1 VPAQS
6 GAHRRSAKG
15 VTSGDFPA
23 TLDPEIASLVL
34 TGIAVERQRRHVV
47 GAVDLRLASP
57 T

>member
-1 VPAQS
+1 MPAQS

-15 VTSGDFPA
+15 VTSGDVPA